1 MECPALGCTVVATGA
16 QRSTRLGEQAPSTR
30 RDKDRPAVARV
41 RSRPHRGI
49 RGSWRIGANESQPWR
64 GLTGGAEERSS
75 ALPES
80 AVFEAGVLL
89 LLPLR
94 RAPGLHAQR
103 VACARRSYKRVG
115 QSADPADHQEGR
127 QDRQRRVAE
136 HAARNGLSF
145 QCSLG
150 FRTRNID
157 SSLLPVHTTFSVA
170 RRSEGVPLS
179 MQSSCFSS
187 KAATST
193 ARRLRGPPCVSRTLG
208 PPRSCHRGS

>member
-1 MECPALGCTVVATGA
+1 MECPALGCTMVATGA

-64 GLTGGAEERSS
+64 RLTGGAEERSS

-94 RAPGLHAQR
+94 RAPGPTSVSAKAPIPPITR
-103 VACARRSYKRVG
+103 RAARIDSAGWRSM
-115 QSADPADHQEGR
+115 
-127 QDRQRRVAE
+127 RRVM
-136 HAARNGLSF
+136 N
-145 QCSLG
+145 
-150 FRTRNID
+150 
-157 SSLLPVHTTFSVA
+157 
-170 RRSEGVPLS
+170 
-179 MQSSCFSS
+179 
-187 KAATST
+187 
-193 ARRLRGPPCVSRTLG
+193 
-208 PPRSCHRGS
+208 